1 MHGKKKCRVRLGIGS
16 RCPSP
21 FPIPPKL
28 TSLDASM
35 VTASVWKNR
44 EKKNVKDHHQ
54 LDSSFVSSF
63 HLKPSTTSL
72 TPLDPLSGRTPIGTA
87 SPSPPGSPARSP
99 STLSKF
105 FSLSSLSS
113 LHLSSVSSSSSEEG
127 SQTSSPFS
135 ASSVS
140 LAVSTQSSSSATPP
154 SPACP
159 SSTTHVSS
167 PAPQSSSPNPLDH
180 RGETNKDSETARDL
194 ISSEVKEMG
203 AVVPQTKRTVP
214 RFAGIAEASI
224 DLRDSSVSLERPLVR
239 PREAMARLPNLFSK
253 SSTQLGEQS
262 CTGEGED
269 NTKLLGLPNIGNTCF
284 MNSALQC
291 LLGLPAFCRDIL
303 RQQDTWSSSPSSK
316 LLCCFA
322 ELHQARLSGGTI
334 NAKKKMKIL
343 QTVKRCLSVV
353 NEDYEDDGEQDAHE
367 CVLLLL
373 FQLKEEG
380 MALKGSPEPYTCPVK
395 QLEFKL
401 KTFRTCTSCG
411 VIVYGQ
417 EDYNHL
423 SLNLSQDLTHS
434 LDLYFKPSALECA
447 CRVCSGSM
455 ASVTRHFLTLPRVLM
470 LHIKRFTAGNWEPE
484 KVDDPISIP
493 AELTLPAV
501 CGATAPV
508 QHGARASSMGKN
520 NMDNT
525 PANSPKGTLDRPAS
539 NSSDQLE
546 KPADSEKEQQAA
558 AVRHQPDNIYKLSS
572 VISHLGDNMCT
583 GKMHARTHN
592 SESLMYTLFCFPCS
606 LGHYISDVLD
616 SRGSGWLC
624 LDDAHVL
631 RTDEATVLRATAQTA
646 YILFYVC
653 SGPGEGDQAPHY

>member
-1 MHGKKKCRVRLGIGS
+1 M
-16 RCPSP
+16 
-21 FPIPPKL
+21 
-28 TSLDASM
+28 
-35 VTASVWKNR
+35 
-44 EKKNVKDHHQ
+44 
-54 LDSSFVSSF
+54 
-63 HLKPSTTSL
+63 
-72 TPLDPLSGRTPIGTA
+72 
-87 SPSPPGSPARSP
+87 
-99 STLSKF
+99 
-105 FSLSSLSS
+105 
-113 LHLSSVSSSSSEEG
+113 SSVSSSSEEG

-140 LAVSTQSSSSATPP
+140 LAVSTQPSSSATPP

-167 PAPQSSSPNPLDH
+167 PAPQSSSPNPVDH
-180 RGETNKDSETARDL
+180 HGETNKDSETARDL
-194 ISSEVKEMG
+194 RSSEVKEVG
-203 AVVPQTKRTVP
+203 AFVPQTKRMVP

-303 RQQDTWSSSPSSK
+303 RQQDTWSFSPSSK

-322 ELHQARLSGGTI
+322 ELHQARLSGGTV
-334 NAKKKMKIL
+334 NAKKKEKMKIL

-525 PANSPKGTLDRPAS
+525 PANSPKGTLDRP
-539 NSSDQLE
+539 
-546 KPADSEKEQQAA
+546 
-558 AVRHQPDNIYKLSS
+558 
-572 VISHLGDNMCT
+572 
-583 GKMHARTHN
+583 
-592 SESLMYTLFCFPCS
+592 
-606 LGHYISDVLD
+606 GHYISDVLD

-653 SGPGEGDQAPHY
+653 SGAGEGDQAPHY

>member
-1 MHGKKKCRVRLGIGS
+1 
-16 RCPSP
+16 
-21 FPIPPKL
+21 
-28 TSLDASM
+28 M

-72 TPLDPLSGRTPIGTA
+72 TPLDPLSGRTPIGTP
-87 SPSPPGSPARSP
+87 SPSPPSPPGSPARSP

-113 LHLSSVSSSSSEEG
+113 LHMSSISSSEEG
-127 SQTSSPFS
+127 SQTSSSFS

-140 LAVSTQSSSSATPP
+140 LAVSTQSFSSATPP
-154 SPACP
+154 SSACP

-180 RGETNKDSETARDL
+180 HGETNKDSETARDL
-194 ISSEVKEMG
+194 MSSEVKEVG
-203 AVVPQTKRTVP
+203 AVVPQTKRMVP

-224 DLRDSSVSLERPLVR
+224 DLRAFSVSLERPLVR
-239 PREAMARLPNLFSK
+239 SREAMARLPNLFSK

-303 RQQDTWSSSPSSK
+303 RQQDIWSSSPSSK

-322 ELHQARLSGGTI
+322 ELHQARLSGSTV
-334 NAKKKMKIL
+334 NAKTKEKKKIL

-353 NEDYEDDGEQDAHE
+353 NEDYEDDDEQDAHE

-373 FQLKEEG
+373 FQLKAEG

-401 KTFRTCTSCG
+401 KTSRTCTSCG

-423 SLNLSQDLTHS
+423 SLSLSHYLTHS

-484 KVDDPISIP
+484 KVDDPMSIP
-493 AELTLPAV
+493 AELTLPAI
-501 CGATAPV
+501 CGETANV
-508 QHGARASSMGKN
+508 QHGARASSLGKN
-520 NMDNT
+520 NMDST
-525 PANSPKGTLDRPAS
+525 PANSPKGTLDRP
-539 NSSDQLE
+539 E
-546 KPADSEKEQQAA
+546 TPARQDLQIVKCDLTSGRQH
-558 AVRHQPDNIYKLSS
+558 VYRPLHQ
-572 VISHLGDNMCT
+572 
-583 GKMHARTHN
+583 
-592 SESLMYTLFCFPCS
+592 
-606 LGHYISDVLD
+606 
-616 SRGSGWLC
+616 
-624 LDDAHVL
+624 
-631 RTDEATVLRATAQTA
+631 
-646 YILFYVC
+646 
-653 SGPGEGDQAPHY
+653 

>member
-1 MHGKKKCRVRLGIGS
+1 
-16 RCPSP
+16 
-21 FPIPPKL
+21 
-28 TSLDASM
+28 M

-72 TPLDPLSGRTPIGTA
+72 TPLNPLSGRTPIGTP

-105 FSLSSLSS
+105 FGLSCLSSLHMSSLSS
-113 LHLSSVSSSSSEEG
+113 SSSSSSSLEG

-140 LAVSTQSSSSATPP
+140 LAVSTQFSSSATPL

-180 RGETNKDSETARDL
+180 HGETNKDSETARDL
-194 ISSEVKEMG
+194 MSSEVKEVG
-203 AVVPQTKRTVP
+203 AVVPKRMIP
-214 RFAGIAEASI
+214 LFAGIAEASI
-224 DLRDSSVSLERPLVR
+224 DLKASSDSLERPLVR
-239 PREAMARLPNLFSK
+239 SREAMARLPNLVSK

-262 CTGEGED
+262 CTEEGED
-269 NTKLLGLPNIGNTCF
+269 NTKLFGLPNIGNTCF

-303 RQQDTWSSSPSSK
+303 RQQNIWSSSPSSK

-322 ELHQARLSGGTI
+322 KLHQARLSGGTV
-334 NAKKKMKIL
+334 NAKNKENKKIL

-353 NEDYEDDGEQDAHE
+353 NEDYEEDYEQDAHE

-401 KTFRTCTSCG
+401 KTSRTCTSCG

-423 SLNLSQDLTHS
+423 SLSLSHYLPHS

-447 CRVCSGSM
+447 CRVCSGST

-470 LHIKRFTAGNWEPE
+470 LHIKRFTAGDWEPE
-484 KVDDPISIP
+484 KVDDPMSIP
-493 AELTLPAV
+493 AEITLPAV
-501 CGATAPV
+501 CGKTAHV
-508 QHGARASSMGKN
+508 QSGARASSLGRN

-546 KPADSEKEQQAA
+546 KPADSEKKQQAA

-572 VISHLGDNMCT
+572 VISHLGDNM
-583 GKMHARTHN
+583 
-592 SESLMYTLFCFPCS
+592 YT
-606 LGHYISDVLD
+606 GHYISDVLD

-631 RTDEATVLRATAQTA
+631 RTDEATVLKEIAQTA

-653 SGPGEGDQAPHY
+653 RHCMYM

>member
-1 MHGKKKCRVRLGIGS
+1 
-16 RCPSP
+16 
-21 FPIPPKL
+21 
-28 TSLDASM
+28 M
-35 VTASVWKNR
+35 VTASVWKNW

-54 LDSSFVSSF
+54 LDSSFDSSF

-72 TPLDPLSGRTPIGTA
+72 TPLDPLSGKTPIGTP
-87 SPSPPGSPARSP
+87 SPSPPSPPGSPARSP

-113 LHLSSVSSSSSEEG
+113 LHMSSLSSFSSSSEEG
-127 SQTSSPFS
+127 SQTSSHFS
-135 ASSVS
+135 ASCVS

-159 SSTTHVSS
+159 SSPTHVSS
-167 PAPQSSSPNPLDH
+167 PTPQSSSPNPLDH
-180 RGETNKDSETARDL
+180 HGETNKDSETARDL
-194 ISSEVKEMG
+194 MSSEVKEVG
-203 AVVPQTKRTVP
+203 AVVPQTKIMVP
-214 RFAGIAEASI
+214 RFAGIVEASI
-224 DLRDSSVSLERPLVR
+224 DLRASSVSLERPVIR
-239 PREAMARLPNLFSK
+239 SRDAMARLRNLFRK
-253 SSTQLGEQS
+253 SNTQLGEQS

-291 LLGLPAFCRDIL
+291 LLGLPAFCSDIL

-322 ELHQARLSGGTI
+322 KLHQARLSGGTV
-334 NAKKKMKIL
+334 NAKKKEKKKIL

-353 NEDYEDDGEQDAHE
+353 NEDYDDDDEQDAHE

-401 KTFRTCTSCG
+401 KTSRTCTSCG

-423 SLNLSQDLTHS
+423 SLSLSQDLTHS
-434 LDLYFKPSALECA
+434 LELYFKPSALECA
-447 CRVCSGSM
+447 CRECSGSM

-470 LHIKRFTAGNWEPE
+470 LHIKRFTAGDWEPE
-484 KVDDPISIP
+484 KVDDPMSIP
-493 AELTLPAV
+493 AELTLPV
-501 CGATAPV
+501 LCGETAPV
-508 QHGARASSMGKN
+508 QHGARASSQGNN

-525 PANSPKGTLDRPAS
+525 PANSPKGTLDRP
-539 NSSDQLE
+539 
-546 KPADSEKEQQAA
+546 
-558 AVRHQPDNIYKLSS
+558 
-572 VISHLGDNMCT
+572 
-583 GKMHARTHN
+583 
-592 SESLMYTLFCFPCS
+592 
-606 LGHYISDVLD
+606 GHYISDVLD

-624 LDDAHVL
+624 LDDASVL
-631 RTDEATVLRATAQTA
+631 RTDEATVLRARAQTA

-653 SGPGEGDQAPHY
+653 SGAGEGDQAPQDQEKHQENPS

>member
-1 MHGKKKCRVRLGIGS
+1 MKKKCRVRLGIGS

-113 LHLSSVSSSSSEEG
+113 LHLSSVSSSSSSEEG

-180 RGETNKDSETARDL
+180 HGETNKDSETARDL
-194 ISSEVKEMG
+194 MSSEVKEVG
-203 AVVPQTKRTVP
+203 AVVPQTKRMVP

-322 ELHQARLSGGTI
+322 ELHQARLSGGTV
-334 NAKKKMKIL
+334 NAKKKEKMKIL

-484 KVDDPISIP
+484 KVDDPIAIP

-583 GKMHARTHN
+583 G
-592 SESLMYTLFCFPCS
+592 
-606 LGHYISDVLD
+606 HYISDVLD
-616 SRGSGWLC
+616 SSGSGWLC
-624 LDDAHVL
+624 LDDAHVS

-653 SGPGEGDQAPHY
+653 SGAGEGDQAPHY

>member
-1 MHGKKKCRVRLGIGS
+1 
-16 RCPSP
+16 
-21 FPIPPKL
+21 
-28 TSLDASM
+28 M

-72 TPLDPLSGRTPIGTA
+72 TPLDPLSGRTPIGTP
-87 SPSPPGSPARSP
+87 SPSPHSPSGSPARSP
-99 STLSKF
+99 SNLSKF
-105 FSLSSLSS
+105 GLSSLSS
-113 LHLSSVSSSSSEEG
+113 LHMSSLSSSSSSEEG

-140 LAVSTQSSSSATPP
+140 LAVSTQFSSSATPP

-167 PAPQSSSPNPLDH
+167 PTPQSSSPNPLDNH
-180 RGETNKDSETARDL
+180 GETNKDSETARDL
-194 ISSEVKEMG
+194 MSSEVKEVG
-203 AVVPQTKRTVP
+203 AVVPQTKRMVP
-214 RFAGIAEASI
+214 LFSGIAEASI
-224 DLRDSSVSLERPLVR
+224 DLKSSSVSLERPLVR
-239 PREAMARLPNLFSK
+239 SREAMARLPNLFSK
-253 SSTQLGEQS
+253 SSIQLGEQS

-291 LLGLPAFCRDIL
+291 LLGLPAFCRDIM
-303 RQQDTWSSSPSSK
+303 RQQNIWSSSPSSK

-322 ELHQARLSGGTI
+322 KLHQARLSGGTV
-334 NAKKKMKIL
+334 NDKNKENKKIL
-343 QTVKRCLSVV
+343 QTVKSCLSVV
-353 NEDYEDDGEQDAHE
+353 NEDYEEDYEQDAHE

-380 MALKGSPEPYTCPVK
+380 MALKGSPEPYACPVK

-401 KTFRTCTSCG
+401 KTSRTCTSCG

-423 SLNLSQDLTHS
+423 SLSLSHDLPHS

-447 CRVCSGSM
+447 CRVCSGST

-484 KVDDPISIP
+484 KVDDPMSIP
-493 AELTLPAV
+493 AEITLPAN
-501 CGATAPV
+501 CGKTAHV
-508 QHGARASSMGKN
+508 QYGARASSLGRN

-525 PANSPKGTLDRPAS
+525 PANSPKGTLERP
-539 NSSDQLE
+539 E
-546 KPADSEKEQQAA
+546 TPARQYLQIVKCDLTSGRQH
-558 AVRHQPDNIYKLSS
+558 VYRPLHQ
-572 VISHLGDNMCT
+572 
-583 GKMHARTHN
+583 
-592 SESLMYTLFCFPCS
+592 
-606 LGHYISDVLD
+606 
-616 SRGSGWLC
+616 
-624 LDDAHVL
+624 
-631 RTDEATVLRATAQTA
+631 
-646 YILFYVC
+646 
-653 SGPGEGDQAPHY
+653 